1 MMYRELY
8 QYLIQHKQ
16 LPVPGIG
23 TFLWE
28 RKSAEFDFANR
39 IINPPSYCIGLAPG
53 GHLPGQP
60 FFAWLANALGIS
72 GREAIFRFNDFAFD
86 MKKQISEGAI
96 INWDGVG
103 TLQGGVAGNVKLIP
117 LHTAL
122 ILEKPVTANTV
133 TRGKPTHMLRVG
145 EDEMT
150 STEMKAMLNKHK
162 EKKAYWWILPLVMA
176 VLSAIFICWNFSEK
190 GFDIMAISNTAKL
203 VPGEATANYL
213 VLP

>member
-1 MMYRELY
+1 MMYIELY
-8 QYLIQHKQ
+8 QYLILHKQ
-16 LPVPGIG
+16 LPMPGIG
-23 TFLWE
+23 TFLSE
-28 RKSAEFDFANR
+28 KKSAEFDFANR
-39 IINPPSYCIGLAPG
+39 IINPPSYSIALAPG

-60 FFAWLANALGIS
+60 FFAWLANVLGIS

-86 MKKQISEGAI
+86 MKKQISEGTV
-96 INWDGVG
+96 INWNGVG
-103 TLQGGVAGNVKLIP
+103 TLQRGVAGAVKLMP
-117 LHTAL
+117 LKNAL

-133 TRGKPTHMLRVG
+133 TRGNPTHMLRVG

-150 STEMKAMLNKHK
+150 STEMTKVLNKHK
-162 EKKAYWWILPLVMA
+162 EKKAYWWILPLVLL

>member
-1 MMYRELY
+1 MMYTELY

-23 TFLWE
+23 TFLSE

-39 IINPPSYCIGLAPG
+39 KVNPPSYSIVLNPG

-60 FFAWLANALGIS
+60 FFAWLANLLGIS

-86 MKKQISEGAI
+86 MKKQISEGAVI
-96 INWDGVG
+96 EWNGVG
-103 TLQGGVAGNVKLIP
+103 TLKKGLAGDVKLTP
-117 LHTAL
+117 LVRAL
-122 ILEKPVTANTV
+122 IVEKPITAINV
-133 TRGKPTHMLRVG
+133 TREKPKHMVRVG

-150 STEMKAMLNKHK
+150 SAEMTKMLNKQE
-162 EKKAYWWILPLVMA
+162 EKKSYWWIYPLA
-176 VLSAIFICWNFSEK
+176 VAILATIFISWYFLAK
-190 GFDIMAISNTAKL
+190 GVEVAATANTIKL
-203 VPGEATANYL
+203 VPLDTVTNYQ